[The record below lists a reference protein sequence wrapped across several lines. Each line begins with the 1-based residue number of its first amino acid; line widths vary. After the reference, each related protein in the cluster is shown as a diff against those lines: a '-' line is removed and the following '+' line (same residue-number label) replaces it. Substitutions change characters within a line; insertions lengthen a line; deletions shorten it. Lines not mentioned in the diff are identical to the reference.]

1 MKKRVLIFMSVMA
14 VAALASWNVSQS
26 GSKVVLSD
34 MALTG
39 TEALAQEEA
48 TITCT
53 YPNSYGGQC
62 HEAYGCNGNPWCGCR
77 FSGYQSDFC
86 YYG

>member
-1 MKKRVLIFMSVMA
+1 MKKKGLIFMIVTA
-14 VAALASWNVSQS
+14 VAALAGWNVSQS
-26 GSKVVLSD
+26 GNEVALLD
-34 MALTG
+34 MTLTG
-39 TEALAQEEA
+39 TEALALEEV

-53 YPNSYGGQC
+53 SPNTYGGQC

-77 FSGYQSDFC
+77 FTGYQSDFC